1 MKIMNIF
8 HNIICVLDQL
18 CNIGWSL
25 ENALTQLKVIHVAQ
39 SNPVLQ
45 TPTVV
50 IMDSF
55 LGPDSCVFYKLKS
68 FITDTPAIN
77 VDT

>member
-1 MKIMNIF
+1 MNIF
-8 HNIICVLDQL
+8 HDIICVLDKL

-25 ENALTQLKVIHVAQ
+25 VNVLTQLKLIHAAQ
-39 SNPVLQ
+39 SNPTLQ

-55 LGPDSCVFYKLKS
+55 LGPESCIFYKVNLNHLS
-68 FITDTPAIN
+68 QTLH
-77 VDT
+77 

>member
-8 HNIICVLDQL
+8 HDIICVLDQL

-25 ENALTQLKVIHVAQ
+25 TQLEVIHVAQ
-39 SNPVLQ
+39 SNPTLHVQ

-55 LGPDSCVFYKLKS
+55 LGPDSCIF
-68 FITDTPAIN
+68 
-77 VDT
+77 